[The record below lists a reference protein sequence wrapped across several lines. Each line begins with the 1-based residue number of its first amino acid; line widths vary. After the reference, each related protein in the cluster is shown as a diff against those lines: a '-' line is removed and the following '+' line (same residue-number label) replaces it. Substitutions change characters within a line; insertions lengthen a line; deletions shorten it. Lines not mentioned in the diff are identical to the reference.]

1 MNEEKEEGLIL
12 YSILIGVILTF
23 VSLIY
28 YQYESLVLW
37 DSLSGESFAA
47 YGFPFGWITSRSLGF
62 LGPLD
67 LAGFLFDVAFWAA
80 ITYAILR
87 YIAPGLIKF
96 TQKK

>member
-37 DSLSGESFAA
+37 DSLSRAHTKTEKS
-47 YGFPFGWITSRSLGF
+47 SRG
-62 LGPLD
+62 LD
-67 LAGFLFDVAFWAA
+67 
-80 ITYAILR
+80 I
-87 YIAPGLIKF
+87 
-96 TQKK
+96 

>member
-37 DSLSGESFAA
+37 DSLSGESF
-47 YGFPFGWITSRSLGF
+47 GMR
-62 LGPLD
+62 
-67 LAGFLFDVAFWAA
+67 
-80 ITYAILR
+80 
-87 YIAPGLIKF
+87 
-96 TQKK
+96 KKKKV

>member
-47 YGFPFGWITSRSLGF
+47 YGFPFG
-62 LGPLD
+62 
-67 LAGFLFDVAFWAA
+67 
-80 ITYAILR
+80 
-87 YIAPGLIKF
+87 
-96 TQKK
+96 